1 MVHEDLEE
9 KFAHAAMPWLEK
21 KGAEAWFQDMD
32 KNKMGYLTYLEVQ
45 RGLSEWGYSEY
56 EVECLCLMMD
66 SNLDDKITLGEFIGG
81 INELQAHMIKG
92 ADGTHEAKVISKQ
105 IKQAASRRFPPPM
118 TPTPAHR
125 MKPNLEKIW
134 AGKEQVLRKGWSDV
148 KDEFE
153 FGDELGRG
161 AFGIVYR
168 AKCKKTHENFAVKG
182 INKKELKSVEEITD
196 LVKELQM
203 CHTVVGH
210 ENILPLTASFEDK
223 ETVWLILEL
232 CEGGELFD
240 RIIDRGGHYSEADAA
255 AIIKAMLSV
264 ISHIHA
270 LGVVHRDL
278 KPENF
283 VFKSKQE
290 SAHIKLID
298 FGLSAFFKAHESL
311 DELVGTPLYWAP
323 EVFLQDYN
331 KEVDTWA
338 IGVIM
343 YVLLCGEYPFYD
355 EDDAALARLVCK
367 ADLTFDQ
374 DVWQSVSQG
383 AKDCIKRLL
392 HVDPKKRPLPEDIL
406 KEKWL
411 NGDAPTT
418 PLENTV
424 VHRIHKFAKVG
435 QAKRLIMKDL
445 VHMLSEEELSG
456 LKSLFAS
463 YDLNH
468 DKRITLEELKKGLQE
483 SGAAVKP
490 EEMEKI
496 MHAADADG
504 SGYIDFEEF
513 TASLM
518 HKSKLCKEE
527 NMRNAFNEADED
539 GSGFLTY
546 DELKS
551 CLERMGVHGADL
563 ERDVK
568 EFLDDCDEDHNGK
581 IDYSEFLIAIR
592 RTAKETGDAFDDA

>member
-1 MVHEDLEE
+1 MVHEGLED
-9 KFAHAAMPWLEK
+9 KFAHAAMPWLEQ
-21 KGAEAWFQDMD
+21 KGAEAWFKGMD
-32 KNKMGYLTYLEVQ
+32 KDNLGYLTYRQVQ
-45 RGLSEWGYSEY
+45 QGLTEWGYSEY

-66 SNLDDKITLGEFIGG
+66 SNLDDKISLGEFVGG
-81 INELQAHMIKG
+81 FNDLQAHMVKG
-92 ADGTHEAKVISKQ
+92 ADGKSEAQVISKQ
-105 IKQAASRRFPPPM
+105 VKQAASRRFPPPM

-125 MKPNLEKIW
+125 AKPNLEKIW
-134 AGKEQVLRKGWSDV
+134 QGKEQVLRKGWADV
-148 KDEFE
+148 KEEFE

-168 AKCKKTHENFAVKG
+168 VKNKRTNEQFACKG

-210 ENILPLTASFEDK
+210 ENILPMHASFEDK

-240 RIIDRGGHYSEADAA
+240 RIIDRGGHYCEADAA
-255 AIIKAMLSV
+255 SIIKAMLSV
-264 ISHIHA
+264 IAHCHS

-283 VFKSKQE
+283 VFKSKDE
-290 SAHIKLID
+290 NAEIKLID
-298 FGLSAFFKAHESL
+298 FGLSAFFKPKESL

-355 EDDAALARLVCK
+355 EDDAQLARLVCK
-367 ADLTFDQ
+367 AEVTFDQ
-374 DVWQSVSQG
+374 DIWKSVSDG
-383 AKDCIKRLL
+383 AKSCIKRLL
-392 HVDPKKRPLPEDIL
+392 HVDPKKRPLPEEIL
-406 KEKWL
+406 EEGWL
-411 NGDAPTT
+411 NGDAPTN

-424 VHRIHKFAKVG
+424 VHRIKKFSTLG
-435 QAKRLIMKDL
+435 QAKKLIMKDL

-468 DKRITLEELKKGLQE
+468 DKRITMEELKRGLNE
-483 SGAAVKP
+483 SGANMPP
-490 EEMEKI
+490 EEIQKI
-496 MHAADADG
+496 MDAADADG
-504 SGYIDFEEF
+504 TGFVDFEEF

-518 HKSKLCKEE
+518 HKAKLCKEE
-527 NMRNAFNEADED
+527 NMRRAFNEADTD
-539 GSGFLTY
+539 GSGKISE
-546 DELKS
+546 DELRA
-551 CLERMGVHGADL
+551 CLERMGVHGEDL
-563 ERDVK
+563 DRDVK
-568 EFLDDCDEDHNGK
+568 EFLTDCDEDHDGK
-581 IDYSEFLIAIR
+581 IDYSEFLMAIR
-592 RTAKETGDAFDDA
+592 RGAKQSGDAFNDG